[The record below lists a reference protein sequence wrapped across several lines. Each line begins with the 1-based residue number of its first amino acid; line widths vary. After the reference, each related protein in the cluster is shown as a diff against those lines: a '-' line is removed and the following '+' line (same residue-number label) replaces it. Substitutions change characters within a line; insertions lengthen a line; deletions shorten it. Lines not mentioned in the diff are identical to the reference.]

1 MRRLS
6 GRRSYGKVS
15 RHARLHI
22 FGAPAHDGGER
33 PGRPLTGV
41 VIPVKNESALLPKV
55 LRAIPSWVV
64 DTISTDG
71 TPEIAMG
78 ARVVRERVV
87 REPHPG
93 YGRAC
98 LSALAAMP
106 PVDAIIFLD
115 GDASD
120 DPSEMDALLEPTAT
134 CAAEF
139 VVGSR
144 TLGRAIPAP

>member
-1 MRRLS
+1 MTV
-6 GRRSYGKVS
+6 VS
-15 RHARLHI
+15 
-22 FGAPAHDGGER
+22 APGGL
-33 PGRPLTGV
+33 LTGV
-41 VIPVKNESALLPKV
+41 VIPVKNESAALPKV

-64 DTISTDG
+64 DTISTHG
-71 TPEIAMG
+71 TPEIASAMG
-78 ARVVRERVV
+78 ARVV

-120 DPSEMDALLEPTAT
+120 DPSEMDAHCLSP
-134 CAAEF
+134 
-139 VVGSR
+139 SR
-144 TLGRAIPAP
+144 PAPLNSSSGPERWGVAIPAP